1 MADGKV
7 IIETALDNSGIKTG
21 LSKLNSL
28 TVKGLKV
35 TTGAITGAITG
46 TATALGG
53 VATAAI
59 KVGSDFEAQMS
70 RVQAISGATGED
82 FQKLKD
88 QAIQLGADTAFSAS
102 SAAEGMEN
110 LAAAGF
116 TTTEIMDAMPGL
128 LDLAAASGEDLASSS
143 DIAASTLRGFGLA
156 ASEAGHVADVL
167 AENANRTNSS
177 VAETGEAMKYIAP
190 LARASGISMEETA
203 AAIGIMANAGIQGSQ
218 AGTTLR
224 GALSRLSKPTKNM
237 IEAMDELGIS
247 FYDSNGK
254 MKSLSEQVGMLRQA
268 TEGMTDEQKN
278 NYLVTLY
285 GQEALS
291 GMLAL
296 INEGEGSLSELTKS
310 YETCDGSAKAAADTM
325 QDNLAGAIEQLG
337 GSAETFGIVFYESV
351 SGSLKDTVET
361 VTDSVNAITDAFKEG
376 GIEEAVKTAGNEF
389 ADLAVM
395 AAEHAP
401 DMVDTAV
408 DFIESFMKGISEN
421 KNKLLGAAG
430 EIAETLAK
438 GLTKLLPK
446 KLREPAEKAIEAIT
460 DAFEEG
466 GIEGAIEAAG
476 NEFANLAVIAA
487 EYAPDMV
494 DTAAEFIDAF
504 IDGTSDNADELL
516 EAAGVI
522 AEALA
527 KGLVKLLP
535 KELQEPVEKAIEAIS
550 KSLTGGGL
558 KKGIETTVHTFENLF
573 DIVEEITETAL
584 PLFTDALDFAGDHL
598 GELARLVGGI
608 SAAIFIYKGYVKTA
622 ATAQKIYNVAMDAY
636 RVYVK
641 KAAAETAILNTVTS
655 ANPIGLI
662 AAVVGG
668 AIGGLALYNLT
679 LEDTISDSEAFNQ
692 KLTEEVEAL
701 EDAKKARQE
710 SVEGIE
716 SEYGYYQELW
726 DELQGIV
733 DQNGKIQKGY
743 EERAAFITGTLS
755 EATGEEIEII
765 DGVIQNYD
773 KLKDSISQVI
783 EKKREEALISAYE
796 DAYTEAV
803 KKRED
808 AIDDVTKAY
817 SYWQDAIKKASD
829 AENNFKNAAK
839 DGIEGLEEYS
849 REMATANDEVKL
861 AKDSYEKAT
870 EKLGVYN
877 STISNYE
884 WAVGAVQSGSQDA
897 ALAVQA
903 LSGELQTANSST
915 SEALKKQV
923 DTFYA
928 KYAEIK
934 NAASSGAQGVNDEIV
949 GKAQALCYLA
959 QAEYAKAAGASQ
971 EEIDSWMNRARTA
984 ISSSGMPEAAQQEVQ
999 ETANKMTETAEATK
1013 EQTAQAGKTQK
1024 DSYDSGVKSGDNSA
1038 GTEVV
1043 SKTASDIAQET
1054 ENQKGNVE
1062 ASGDSLGNAYS
1073 TSVSNSDVSSSV
1085 KKFTDDIIYTLKSA
1099 DLAKTGAAEGKS
1111 FAEGVKNGI
1120 NSSRAV
1126 TVSAAK
1132 MLGQKACE
1140 ALESQNL
1147 QQKGT
1152 KEGLNFGNGLA
1163 KGIGE
1168 KNSLVKGAGHSL
1180 GNQAVRGLESR
1191 DIYGEAYNDG
1201 LNFSYGL
1208 ANGIYAGESEAI
1220 SAAVSVAAA
1229 SLQAAQN
1236 ELDINSPS
1244 RKTRSFGLSF
1254 DEGLVVGMEN
1264 GQKEVEKTT
1273 TELSSRML
1281 SAFNMQGITERM
1293 RAIMGMNIERAT
1305 RGIRSETILTRNIFP
1320 SLNTPEKEGEEI
1332 PVQLVNVFEVDGKEM
1347 ERKTVKAVIKKVS
1360 STQYAVRRSKGG
1372 NG

>member
-7 IIETALDNSGIKTG
+7 VIETDLDTSGIKSG
-21 LSKLNSL
+21 LSKLSSL
-28 TVKGLKV
+28 TSTGLKAAA
-35 TTGAITGAITG
+35 GAVAG

-53 VATAAI
+53 VSTAAI

-116 TTTEIMDAMPGL
+116 TTAEIMEAMPGM
-128 LDLAAASGEDLASSS
+128 LDLAAASGEDLATSS
-143 DIAASTLRGFGLA
+143 DIAASTLRGFGLE

-177 VAETGEAMKYIAP
+177 VADTGEAMKYVAP
-190 LARASGISMEETA
+190 LANAAGISLEETA

-224 GALSRLSKPTKNM
+224 GALSRLSKPTDDM
-237 IEAMDELGIS
+237 VAAMEELGIS
-247 FYDSNGK
+247 FYDSDGK
-254 MKSLSEQVGMLRQA
+254 MKSLSEQVGMLKEA

-296 INEGEGSLSELTKS
+296 INEGEGSLSDLTKS

-376 GIEEAVKTAGNEF
+376 GIEGAVEAAGNEF

-401 DMVDTAV
+401 DMVDAAV
-408 DFIESFMKGISEN
+408 DFIEAFIDGISDHADE
-421 KNKLLGAAG
+421 LLGAAG
-430 EIAETLAK
+430 EIAET
-438 GLTKLLPK
+438 
-446 KLREPAEKAIEAIT
+446 
-460 DAFEEG
+460 
-466 GIEGAIEAAG
+466 
-476 NEFANLAVIAA
+476 
-487 EYAPDMV
+487 
-494 DTAAEFIDAF
+494 
-504 IDGTSDNADELL
+504 
-516 EAAGVI
+516 
-522 AEALA
+522 LA

-535 KELQEPVEKAIEAIS
+535 KELQEPVEEAIDAIS
-550 KSLTGGGL
+550 GSLTDGGL
-558 KKGIETTVHTFENLF
+558 KKGIETATQMFENLF
-573 DIVEEITETAL
+573 DIVGDIAETAL
-584 PLFTDALDFAGDHL
+584 PLLTDALDFAGDNFGIL
-598 GELARLVGGI
+598 VGLVGG
-608 SAAIFIYKGYVKTA
+608 V
-622 ATAQKIYNVAMDAY
+622 ATAMLLYKT
-636 RVYVK
+636 YV
-641 KAAAETAILNTVTS
+641 AAAAAKTAILNTVMS

-662 AAVVGG
+662 VAAIGGVVGG
-668 AIGGLALYNLT
+668 LAVYNMT
-679 LEDTISDSEAFNQ
+679 LEETVSENEAFNQ

-701 EDAKKARQE
+701 EDAKEARE
-710 SVEGIE
+710 DAVEGIE
-716 SEYGYYQELW
+716 SEYGYYQDLW

-733 DQNGKIQKGY
+733 DQNGKIKEGY
-743 EERAAFITGTLS
+743 EERATFITDTLS
-755 EATGEEIEII
+755 EATGTEIQII
-765 DGVIQNYD
+765 DGVIQEYD
-773 KLKDSISQVI
+773 KLKDSISQLI
-783 EKKREEALISAYE
+783 EKKREEAILSAYDE
-796 DAYTEAV
+796 
-803 KKRED
+803 
-808 AIDDVTKAY
+808 AY
-817 SYWQDAIKKASD
+817 SEAIKKQDEAVED
-829 AENNFKNAAK
+829 VAKAYDNLREAREKEQEAQDNFNAAVER
-839 DGIEGLEEYS
+839 GEEGLENYS
-849 REMATANDEVKL
+849 REVALAKDEVKL
-861 AKDSYEKAT
+861 CEDSHAKAT
-870 EKLGVYN
+870 EKLAQYQ
-877 STISNYE
+877 STIANYE
-884 WAVGAVQSGSQDA
+884 WAYGAVQSGSQDA
-897 ALAVQA
+897 ILAVQA
-903 LSGELQTANSST
+903 LSGELQTADTT
-915 SEALKKQV
+915 SKEALGKQV
-923 DTFYA
+923 DTFYTEYE
-928 KYAEIK
+928 KIK
-934 NAASSGAQGVNDEIV
+934 TAAREGAQGVNDEIV
-949 GKAQALCYLA
+949 GKAEALYYLA

-1024 DSYDSGVKSGDNSA
+1024 DSYDSGVKSGETSA

-1099 DLAKTGAAEGKS
+1099 NLSSAGATEGKS
-1111 FAEGVKNGI
+1111 FAESVKNGI

-1126 TVSAAK
+1126 TASAAK
-1132 MLGQKACE
+1132 TLGQKAYE
-1140 ALESQNL
+1140 ALQSLNL
-1147 QQKGT
+1147 QQKGM
-1152 KEGLNFGNGLA
+1152 KEGLNFGNGLSN
-1163 KGIGE
+1163 GIGE
-1168 KNSLVKGAGHSL
+1168 KDSLVKGAGRSL

-1191 DIYGEAYNDG
+1191 NIYGEAYSEG

-1208 ANGIYAGESEAI
+1208 ADGIYAGESDAI
-1220 SAAVSVAAA
+1220 SAAVSVAAS
-1229 SLQAAQN
+1229 SLAAAQE

-1244 RKTRSFGLSF
+1244 RKTRKFGLSY
-1254 DEGLVVGMEN
+1254 DEGLVDGMEK
-1264 GQKEVEKTT
+1264 GQKQVEKTAT
-1273 TELSSRML
+1273 QLSSRMV
-1281 SAFNMQGITERM
+1281 SAFNMQDITDRM
-1293 RAIMGMNIERAT
+1293 RSIMGMNMGRVT
-1305 RGIRSETILTRNIFP
+1305 SGIQTETTMIRNLYP
-1320 SLNTPEKEGEEI
+1320 VSNSMEKEGEEI

-1360 STQYAVRRSKGG
+1360 STQYAVRRAKGG